1 MANLLTRDDRTLRD
15 MTETDAAI
23 VEASGAVVLMIRCA
37 WCGKDLGTKD
47 GHGVEGETSGICE
60 DCARRW
66 LSDVQVSEALAEREM
81 DRRE

>member
-1 MANLLTRDDRTLRD
+1 MANLLTRDDRTLWE
-15 MTETDAAI
+15 MNETDASTIA
-23 VEASGAVVLMIRCA
+23 ASGAAVLMIRCA

>member
-1 MANLLTRDDRTLRD
+1 
-15 MTETDAAI
+15 MT
-23 VEASGAVVLMIRCA
+23 IRCA

-47 GHGVEGETSGICE
+47 GQGVEGESSGICE

>member
-1 MANLLTRDDRTLRD
+1 MANLLTRDDRTLRE
-15 MTETDAAI
+15 MNETDAAI

-47 GHGVEGETSGICE
+47 GHGIEGETSGICE

-66 LSDVQVSEALAEREM
+66 LSDERVEAAVAERETV
-81 DRRE
+81 RRE